1 MFNSVAWFD
10 TSFTLNDLWFM
21 IKGAG
26 TTLLLTF
33 WAVLGGTLL
42 GAAFGLARASSPWW
56 LNAPIG
62 FVLDIFRSV
71 PLLIQFVLANSFK
84 SIVGLNW
91 GPFTVGCVVLAA
103 YTAAYC
109 TEIVRAGILAVPM
122 TTRRAARSL
131 GMTWRQDLISI
142 VFPIALRVALP
153 SWIGLSLGVM
163 KDTALVLWIGIVEL
177 LRSAQII
184 VTRIQEPLF
193 VLSLAGLIYFV
204 MSFPIARLGAR
215 LEKRWRA
222 ID

>member
-1 MFNSVAWFD
+1 MFNFVASFD

-26 TTLLLTF
+26 TTLALTF

-42 GAAFGLARASSPWW
+42 GAAFGVARASLPWW

-109 TEIVRAGILAVPM
+109 TEIVRAGILAVPT

-131 GMTWRQDLISI
+131 GMTWGQDLISI
-142 VFPIALRVALP
+142 AFPIALRVALP
-153 SWIGLSLGVM
+153 SFARGDEGHSARSLDRNRGTATFGADHRDADPGAAFRALLGWI
-163 KDTALVLWIGIVEL
+163 DL
-177 LRSAQII
+177 LRDELPHS
-184 VTRIQEPLF
+184 
-193 VLSLAGLIYFV
+193 
-204 MSFPIARLGAR
+204 SFGRPT
-215 LEKRWRA
+215 
-222 ID
+222 